1 MIKTLSR
8 LYHCDNKPQRSSMVM
23 YMQDGE
29 ASHELL
35 NLELLLIKVLNN
47 YLRDVKHDDIQ
58 IN

>member
-1 MIKTLSR
+1 
-8 LYHCDNKPQRSSMVM
+8 MVM